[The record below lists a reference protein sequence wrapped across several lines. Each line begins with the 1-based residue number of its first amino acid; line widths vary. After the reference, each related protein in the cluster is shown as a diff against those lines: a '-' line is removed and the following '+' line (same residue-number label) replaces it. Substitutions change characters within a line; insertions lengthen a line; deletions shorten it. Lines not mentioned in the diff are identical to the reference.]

1 MDEQLLNAAQLS
13 VRRLLRQ
20 EVPAIIDLHGLEDHA
35 DDLRPLLQAVAKRA
49 RADRTNFGAL
59 PQPEPRPTEI
69 PPIPADSLSPVQ
81 EDGFSHLLES
91 VIHGIQSYIPQGVAQ
106 LRLAPVAPLIAV
118 AILLAGGGVG
128 FAAKG
133 GAIGSAVLGAF
144 SQPAGWVDSLVNDT
158 DPTVLPPIAS
168 TSPPLSLV
176 LNPPEPPADPPAS
189 LVSAPPSDPP
199 EPPSDP
205 PGQDID
211 PPGPPIDPPGL
222 GVNPPEPPINPPGQG
237 NNPPGPPINPPGQGN
252 NPPGPPINPPGQGD
266 NPPGP
271 PIDPPGQGDDPPGPP
286 IDPPGQGDDP
296 PGPPSDPPGQG
307 DDDDGGNSDADPE
320 DVSLLGGFEVVA
332 LGPTYDFVEQTT
344 SFTYTVTNI
353 EAQHD
358 LGHWVLGSCLDPVQV
373 IDVDN
378 TTPGFEDKRASAD
391 PTTGLRGIK
400 WEGEGETFTLT
411 VEGIFEVGTVDFALK
426 TGQDVFTGQI
436 AGISCNPSETAQTLA
451 AAPAGATPTMAP
463 RRHASK

>member
-237 NNPPGPPINPPGQGN
+237 NNPPGPPINPPGQG
-252 NPPGPPINPPGQGD
+252 D

-271 PIDPPGQGDDPPGPP
+271 PI
-286 IDPPGQGDDP
+286 
-296 PGPPSDPPGQG
+296 DPPGQG